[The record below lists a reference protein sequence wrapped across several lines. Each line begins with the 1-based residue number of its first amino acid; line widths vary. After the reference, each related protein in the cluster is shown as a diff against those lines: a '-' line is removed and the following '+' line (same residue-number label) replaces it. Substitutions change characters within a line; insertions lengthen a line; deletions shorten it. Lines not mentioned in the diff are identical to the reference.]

1 MKKVKVGLCGTGF
14 VGHLHAYSMQRCPEA
29 EITAVHVY
37 SRDLARGRQFARE
50 FGGLEVFTDFDQMLK
65 RAEVD
70 LITLGI
76 PNDLHASFTV
86 KAARAGK
93 HVFVEKPLCL
103 TLDEADRMIAAC
115 RKAGVKLFYGENLC
129 FAPKYVRARELVKE
143 GALGKVFLVKQR
155 ESHFGPHAAWFW
167 DVRRSGGGAFM
178 DMGCHGIEFARWILG
193 KPRVKRVFC
202 SLGRFTHLKKTR
214 GEDDSV
220 AIVEFEGGARAVLEN
235 SWALR
240 GGLDDRAEITGT
252 LGVTYADLV
261 YGSALRTYSVPG
273 YGYAVE
279 KAPDTR
285 GWSFTIYQEHEM
297 YGHPAEMVHVVECI
311 QKNRKPI
318 ETGEDG
324 RQVLEA
330 LFAGYASARLGR
342 WVNLPFKPPKG
353 KKPYQLWLG
362 K

>member
-14 VGHLHAYSMQRCPEA
+14 VGRLHAYSMRRCPEA
-29 EITAVHVY
+29 EVAAVHVY
-37 SRDLARGRQFARE
+37 SRDLARGKKFARE
-50 FGGLEVFTDFDQMLK
+50 FGGLEVFTDFDEMLK
-65 RAEVD
+65 QAAVD
-70 LITLGI
+70 VVTLGI
-76 PNDLHASFTV
+76 PNDLHASFAI

-103 TLDEADRMIAAC
+103 TLADADRMIAEC

-129 FAPKYVRARELVKE
+129 FAPKYVRARELVQE
-143 GALGKVFLVKQR
+143 GALGKVYLIRQR
-155 ESHFGPHAAWFW
+155 ESHFGPHSAWFW
-167 DVRRSGGGAFM
+167 DIRRSGGGAFM

-193 KPRVKRVFC
+193 KPRIKRVFA

-252 LGVTYADLV
+252 LGVTFADLV

-285 GWSFTIYQEHEM
+285 GWSFTAYQEHEM
-297 YGHPAEMVHVVECI
+297 YGHPAEMAHVVECI
-311 QKNRKPI
+311 QKNKKPI

-342 WVNLPFKPPKG
+342 WVNLPFQPPRG

-362 K
+362 

>member
-14 VGHLHAYSMQRCPEA
+14 VGRLHAYSLQRCPEA
-29 EITAVHVY
+29 EITALY
-37 SRDLARGRQFARE
+37 SRDAARGRKFGKE
-50 FGGLEVFTDFDQMLK
+50 FGSPEVFTNFDRLL
-65 RAEVD
+65 RSDEVD
-70 LITLGI
+70 VITLGL
-76 PNDLHASFTV
+76 PNDLHESFTV

-103 TLDEADRMIAAC
+103 TLEEADRMIAEC

-129 FAPKYVRARELVKE
+129 FAPKYVRARELVQE
-143 GALGKVFLVKQR
+143 GALGKVYLIKQR
-155 ESHFGPHAAWFW
+155 ESHFGPHSAWFW

-178 DMGCHGIEFARWILG
+178 DMGCHGIEFARWVLG
-193 KPRVKRVFC
+193 KPRIKRVFC
-202 SLGRFTHLKKTR
+202 SLGRFTHLQKTK

-252 LGVTYADLV
+252 LGVTFADLV

-279 KAPDTR
+279 KAPDTK

-297 YGHPAEMVHVVECI
+297 YGTPAEMAHVVECI
-311 QKNRKPI
+311 QKNKKPL

-342 WVNLPFKPPKG
+342 WVNLPFRPPRG

-362 K
+362 